1 MTRSHK
7 YGDRDHSAEGDN
19 EGPIIPKYF
28 GKNGFV
34 DTDPKKTKKDG
45 GGKGNWGHPGAEIED
60 FNVNMTKARR
70 RSNSSTLSRGAKDFK
85 TKFEIV
91 EPEPVFED
99 MPLEDLE
106 EDAKLSEFTNNDHI
120 NLEQQM
126 SESSA
131 SSGPS
136 IDEEHA

>member
-7 YGDRDHSAEGDN
+7 FNDRDHSGEGDN
-19 EGPIIPKYF
+19 DAPLLPKYF

-45 GGKGNWGHPGAEIED
+45 GGKGNWGHPGDEIED
-60 FNVNMTKARR
+60 YDVNLTKARR

-85 TKFEIV
+85 TKFEVV

-99 MPLEDLE
+99 MPLEDVE
-106 EDAKLSEFTNNDHI
+106 DDAKLDFSNNDHVK
-120 NLEQQM
+120 LEQQM
-126 SESSA
+126 TESST
-131 SSGPS
+131 SSGQS
-136 IDEEHA
+136 IDEEPA